1 MTRNVG
7 IGGLRHATVVVVTA
21 ALLLGAALS
30 GATVGV
36 VDADSPSVAVTDES
50 GGNAV
55 EAAPNETVTV
65 TVGANASNV
74 SAYQANLTFD
84 PDVVRVES
92 VSGTDDFD
100 DPVAN
105 VDNEGGWVSFNQYR
119 SSNVSDPQLAAVTVE
134 LVGDAGDETSLAFV
148 ESDTKLSDDAAQ
160 ERGIEEYNDLTVTI
174 ESESDGSDDGSGD
187 DGDSDGGETGDDD
200 TDSGDDTGD
209 TDDGDDG
216 DGTDDGDDGD
226 GTDDGDDGDGT
237 DDTDSGD
244 DTDDTDSG
252 DDTEDDD
259 TDDTDDGDDGDD
271 SENTDSDDDDSN
283 DDSDDDDSNDDDDS
297 DGSSDDDDDDGGGA
311 SGGSSGGDSAGGDSG
326 DAEGNDETSEGPP
339 RVVSHSASPDGNA
352 SVETTFD
359 GGSPTIERLALLLD
373 SAASGDY
380 VTTEYERLPTDLAD
394 SRSDDAADVVTV
406 LEFDAPNESEGA
418 PTQIVLT
425 LNRSAV
431 NASEGNAENLQV
443 ERYDEAT
450 GQWETLDPAV
460 DNASDGT
467 VTLSVAPSR
476 LGWFVVSAGN
486 ASQTDGAA
494 EPANGTDASGNDTA
508 NGTGSDSAGTGDSPT
523 NDSDSGDA
531 TNDSD
536 SGDATN
542 DSGSGDATNGSDTTG
557 SSSTEEPGSTESE
570 IPGFGVTT
578 VLAAGAALYGI
589 VRFRRRT

>member
-200 TDSGDDTGD
+200 TDSGDDTG
-209 TDDGDDG
+209 
-216 DGTDDGDDGD
+216 
-226 GTDDGDDGDGT
+226 
-237 DDTDSGD
+237 
-244 DTDDTDSG
+244 
-252 DDTEDDD
+252 
-259 TDDTDDGDDGDD
+259 DTDDGDDGDD